1 MKSRGNQC
9 WRYRHSHAGNAHM
22 LPANCVYRHVL
33 PMVQYHI
40 RDTYV
45 AHAFFS
51 ILTSKSSSLMTI
63 MENGQFSQEQNWDEE
78 RGGRET
84 EQREERRRRGNR
96 KQTIGWILFM
106 RCITVVASLCPYVN
120 KLYVAWW
127 EYIDVP
133 PRTETFPCEF
143 FHPLCCYPQ
152 LASWCRWCCAEY
164 CKASCTKSVKLLSF
178 MKVQLFSH
186 STVWSAVY
194 LVLSYNQWRRSL
206 GRVTDNSGSA
216 NGLDSGSWSCKGSN
230 KTNNISPSSNHEWR
244 RKHVRVTYVCM
255 LKNYKLLQVERLSL
269 LIYHLLLWSLNW
281 VCNAM
286 LLQY

>member
-1 MKSRGNQC
+1 MS
-9 WRYRHSHAGNAHM
+9 M
-22 LPANCVYRHVL
+22 
-33 PMVQYHI
+33 
-40 RDTYV
+40 
-45 AHAFFS
+45 
-51 ILTSKSSSLMTI
+51 
-63 MENGQFSQEQNWDEE
+63 
-78 RGGRET
+78 
-84 EQREERRRRGNR
+84 
-96 KQTIGWILFM
+96 
-106 RCITVVASLCPYVN
+106 
-120 KLYVAWW
+120 AWW

-178 MKVQLFSH
+178 MKVHCFFSH

-216 NGLDSGSWSCKGSN
+216 NGLDRGSWSYKGSN

-255 LKNYKLLQVERLSL
+255 SKNYKLLQLKGSL
-269 LIYHLLLWSLNW
+269 CSSTIYWTGCAMPCYYSIKQYYEQNVLL
-281 VCNAM
+281 VTM
-286 LLQY
+286 QI